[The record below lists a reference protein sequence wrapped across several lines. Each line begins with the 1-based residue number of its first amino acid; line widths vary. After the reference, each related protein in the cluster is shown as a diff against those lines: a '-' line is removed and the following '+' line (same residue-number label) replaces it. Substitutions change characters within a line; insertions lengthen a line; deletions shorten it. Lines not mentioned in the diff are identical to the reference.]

1 MREFSVIGQAT
12 YRLDTMHPGQAF
24 WYGDQALTFNDF
36 VLVEERA
43 RLYPGLVGEWHGITT
58 EHYPMVYAFKFDESG
73 DTFTVG
79 TVTATYLA

>member
-24 WYGDQALTFNDF
+24 WYGDKCLTFNDF
-36 VLVEERA
+36 ILVEERA
-43 RLYPGLVGEWHGITT
+43 WLYPGLVGEWHGITCD
-58 EHYPMVYAFKFDESG
+58 YPVVYAFKFDDGG